1 MKTRNK
7 TEAQVKRIACDLNS
21 PPHKKP
27 YNYTDCSSSPIS
39 PQHSSCGE
47 IYSGNEDFDSSD
59 TSTVKIVNN
68 TIQNKKFQDDV
79 ALGPLNAVP
88 TIHLLPS
95 KGSVHE
101 SKKSFI
107 AKLNANFVDTI
118 ILGLESSLRS
128 DVRLKLEKN
137 SKLTPKQNKSVIAA
151 VNHLIFEYVGYQR
164 PDMELCRYILCR
176 IKGFIILC

>member
-7 TEAQVKRIACDLNS
+7 NEAQVKRIGCDLKT

-27 YNYTDCSSSPIS
+27 YNYTIWSSSPIS
-39 PQHSSCGE
+39 PQRSSCGDNF
-47 IYSGNEDFDSSD
+47 SGNEDFDSSVISTAEIDND
-59 TSTVKIVNN
+59 TA
-68 TIQNKKFQDDV
+68 QKKKPQDKV
-79 ALGPLNAVP
+79 VSGSSNAVP
-88 TIHLLPS
+88 TVHLLPN

-107 AKLNANFVDTI
+107 AKLNANFVETV

-128 DVRLKLEKN
+128 DVRLRLEKN

-164 PDMELCRYILCR
+164 PDMELCRYILCMT
-176 IKGFIILC
+176 KGFIF